1 MAAAIASAS
10 RAAAGVAAKAP
21 ITILIGALGGQG
33 GGVLAEWLVEAAT
46 RGGYLAQS
54 TSIPG
59 VAQRTGATTYYVEIY
74 PEPLATL
81 GSRLPVLGLYPVA
94 GHVDLVIASEL
105 LEAGR
110 LLSGGFVSADRTALI
125 ASTSRTLTTAEKMAL
140 GDGRVSSERLLDA
153 ARICS
158 RRLAA
163 FDMDALARD
172 AGTVVSSVMLGAIAG
187 SGLLPI
193 ARSVYENVVRAA
205 GVGVDGSLRGFARGY
220 EAVAAPVAEG
230 RDAAGGAKQGA
241 DLDAAAGGTLDAA
254 ANAVAQAFPAP
265 ARATIALGYRRVVEF
280 QDTRYGDL
288 YAERLRRVA
297 DAAAGNAVDV
307 TDAALRETARFLAL
321 WMAFDD
327 IVRVADLKS
336 RASRFARVRRE
347 VGARSNDIVR
357 IVDHFKPGVPE
368 FAGLL
373 PPAWS
378 RRLVA
383 WDRHRQA
390 RGREPLAWPL
400 HLRSHALHGFLL
412 LRLLASL
419 RRLRRFGA
427 RYGEEQR
434 GIERWLAAVARGLAQ
449 DGALGHEI
457 ALCGRLIKGYG
468 ATNERGKANLA
479 HILDHVVDAGEGQPA
494 AVRAAAIREARD
506 AALADEG
513 GKALDAELV
522 RQGAPVRP
530 IVAQPIRWA
539 PRRAHPLPGGAP
551 PHARHR
557 DGAARAH

>member
-1 MAAAIASAS
+1 VATAIAPAS
-10 RAAAGVAAKAP
+10 RAAAGTAAKAP
-21 ITILIGALGGQG
+21 IAILVGALGGQG

-46 RGGYLAQS
+46 HGGYLAQS

-81 GSRLPVLGLYPVA
+81 GERRPVLGLYPVP

-110 LLSGGFVSADRTALI
+110 LLSGGFVSADRTVLI

-140 GDGRVSSERLLDA
+140 GDGRVSSERLLDG
-153 ARICS
+153 ARRCS
-158 RRLAA
+158 RRLVA

-187 SGLLPI
+187 SGLLPLE
-193 ARSVYENVVRAA
+193 RPVYEDVVRAA
-205 GVGVDGSLRGFARGY
+205 GVGVEASLRGLARGY
-220 EAVAAPVAEG
+220 EAVAGGTIAGTTAA
-230 RDAAGGAKQGA
+230 DAALA
-241 DLDAAAGGTLDAA
+241 DSTIDATAD
-254 ANAVAQAFPAP
+254 AVAQAFPAP

-280 QDTRYGDL
+280 QDRRYGDL
-288 YAERLRRVA
+288 YLERLRRIAEVA
-297 DAAAGNAVDV
+297 RAQAGADDAAAD
-307 TDAALRETARFLAL
+307 ALRETARFLAL

-347 VGARSNDIVR
+347 VGAKAGDIVR

-368 FAGLL
+368 FAGML
-373 PPAWS
+373 PPAWA

-383 WDRHRQA
+383 WDRRRQA
-390 RGREPLAWPL
+390 CGREPLAWPL
-400 HLRSHALHGFLL
+400 HLRSHALHGLLL

-419 RRLRRFGA
+419 RRVRRFGA
-427 RYGEEQR
+427 RYGDEQR

-449 DGALGHEI
+449 NAALGREI

-468 ATNERGKANLA
+468 TTNERGKANLA
-479 HILDHVVDAGEGQPA
+479 HILDHVVDAGDGQPA
-494 AVRAAAIREARD
+494 DVRVGAIRNARD

-513 GKALDAELV
+513 GTALDTELE
-522 RQGAPVRP
+522 RQGAPARP

-539 PRRAHPLPGGAP
+539 PRRARSLPGAP
-551 PHARHR
+551 PHARQR
-557 DGAARAH
+557 GGSARAH